1 VSRVHIGA
9 WTCRSGNSVD
19 VFLESVDDGVRHVT
33 VAWDAPPPLSDADY
47 ADYVNGIL
55 PAMTR
60 RLQEYLECHG
70 RALAI
75 VLR

>member
-1 VSRVHIGA
+1 M
-9 WTCRSGNSVD
+9 
-19 VFLESVDDGVRHVT
+19 DDGVCHVT

-55 PAMTR
+55 LAMTR
-60 RLQEYLECHG
+60 RLQEYLERRG